1 MLSLLP
7 ERLAEVV
14 LVGAHCD
21 DIAIGAGATLLEL
34 CRAHP
39 GVRVSALVFTGGE
52 SLREEEERGALVAL
66 CPGAEL
72 RISVLGL
79 SDSQLPSQWRQV
91 KEALRELRGATQPD
105 LILAPSPHDA
115 HQDHRLIAELVPT
128 AFRDHLTLGYEIL
141 KWDGDLAQPQVYLPI
156 DGASLREKVG
166 ILAAHYASQSDHSWF
181 DEEAFTGLARIRGV
195 QCHSRYAEAFHL
207 RKLVIAAGPVRPS
220 ESSAGVPAARSGGRV
235 GRAECASY

>member
-91 KEALRELRGATQPD
+91 KEALRELR
-105 LILAPSPHDA
+105 
-115 HQDHRLIAELVPT
+115 
-128 AFRDHLTLGYEIL
+128 
-141 KWDGDLAQPQVYLPI
+141 
-156 DGASLREKVG
+156 
-166 ILAAHYASQSDHSWF
+166 
-181 DEEAFTGLARIRGV
+181 
-195 QCHSRYAEAFHL
+195 
-207 RKLVIAAGPVRPS
+207 
-220 ESSAGVPAARSGGRV
+220 
-235 GRAECASY
+235 